1 MAGSG
6 EIKDRIKSVQS
17 THQITKAMEI
27 VSTTKFKRFAAIVAK
42 SRPYSDSIHEI
53 LRNIA
58 AGVKAEKHPL
68 FDGKEQVKRIGV
80 IVMTSDRGLC
90 GSFNNNTLK
99 KLKEFEEQHSGKEVS
114 VIAIGKK
121 GRDYCVKRNY
131 DLKAEYIQLIP
142 EAMFEKAK
150 EISENIVEYYYADIF
165 DEVYVIYNKFVSALR
180 CDLTVKKL
188 IPIERVETDT
198 NTPYIFEPDA
208 ETILSSLLP
217 KYLNIE
223 LYQAILDNTASEH
236 SSRKNSMK
244 NATENAEDM
253 MKELNLQ
260 YNIER
265 QAAITQEITEIV
277 SGAAALK

>member
-6 EIKDRIKSVQS
+6 EIRDRIKSVQS

-27 VSTTKFKRFAAIVAK
+27 VSTTKFKKFASIVAQ

-53 LRNIA
+53 LKNIA
-58 AGVKAEKHPL
+58 AGVKHENHPL
-68 FDGKEQVKRIGV
+68 FDGKKEVKKIGV

-90 GSFNNNTLK
+90 GSFNSNTLK
-99 KLKEFEEQHSGKEVS
+99 KLKEFEENHAGKEVS

-121 GRDYCVKRNY
+121 GRDYCAKRNY
-131 DLKAEYIQLIP
+131 DLKAEYTQLIP
-142 EAMFEKAK
+142 ETMFEKAK

-188 IPIERVETDT
+188 IPIERVETDK

-208 ETILSSLLP
+208 EAILSSLLP

-244 NATENAEDM
+244 NATDNAEEM

-260 YNIER
+260 YNRER
-265 QAAITQEITEIV
+265 QAAITQEISEIV
-277 SGAAALK
+277 GGAAALK

>member
-150 EISENIVEYYYADIF
+150 EISENIVEYYYNGIF
-165 DEVYVIYNKFVSALR
+165 DEVYMIYNKFISALR
-180 CDLTVKKL
+180 SDLKVRKL
-188 IPIERVETDT
+188 IPIERVEATE
-198 NTPYIFEPDA
+198 NTAYIFEPDA
-208 ETILSSLLP
+208 ETILSALLP
-217 KYLNIE
+217 KYLNVEI
-223 LYQAILDNTASEH
+223 YQALLNNTASEH
-236 SSRKNSMK
+236 SARKNSMK
-244 NATENAEDM
+244 NATDNAEEM
-253 MKELNLQ
+253 MTELNLK
-260 YNIER
+260 YNRER
-265 QAAITQEITEIV
+265 QSAITQEITEIV
-277 SGAAALK
+277 GGASALN

>member
-1 MAGSG
+1 MA
-6 EIKDRIKSVQS
+6 Q
-17 THQITKAMEI
+17 
-27 VSTTKFKRFAAIVAK
+27 

-53 LRNIA
+53 LKNIA
-58 AGVKAEKHPL
+58 AGVKHENHPL
-68 FDGKEQVKRIGV
+68 FDGKKEVKKVGV

-90 GSFNNNTLK
+90 GSFNSNTLK
-99 KLKEFEEQHSGKEVS
+99 KLKEFEEQHAGKEVS

-121 GRDYCVKRNY
+121 GRDYCAKRNY
-131 DLKAEYIQLIP
+131 DLKAEYTQLIP
-142 EAMFEKAK
+142 ETMFEKAK

-188 IPIERVETDT
+188 IPIERVETDK

-208 ETILSSLLP
+208 EAILSSLLP

-244 NATENAEDM
+244 NATDNAEEM

-260 YNIER
+260 YNRER
-265 QAAITQEITEIV
+265 QAAITQEISEIV
-277 SGAAALK
+277 GGAAALK

>member
-1 MAGSG
+1 MAGSK
-6 EIKDRIKSVQS
+6 EIKSRIKSVQS
-17 THQITKAMEI
+17 THQITKAMEV
-27 VSTTKFKRFAAIVAK
+27 VSTTKFKKFSEKVLK
-42 SRPYSDSIHEI
+42 SRDYSESIHGI
-53 LRNIA
+53 MSNIA
-58 AGVKAEKHPL
+58 AGIKAEKHPL
-68 FDGKEQVKRIGV
+68 FDGRETVKKIGI

-90 GSFNNNTLK
+90 GSFNSNTLK
-99 KLKEFEEQHSGKEVS
+99 KLKEFEEQHAGKEVS

-121 GRDYCVKRNY
+121 GRDYCAKRNY
-131 DLKAEYIQLIP
+131 DLKAEYTQLIP
-142 EAMFEKAK
+142 ETMFEKAK

-180 CDLTVKKL
+180 CDLTVRKL
-188 IPIERVETDT
+188 IPIERVETDK

-208 ETILSSLLP
+208 EAILSSLLP

-244 NATENAEDM
+244 NATDNAEEM

-260 YNIER
+260 YNRER
-265 QAAITQEITEIV
+265 QAAITQEISEIV
-277 SGAAALK
+277 GGAAALK

>member
-1 MAGSG
+1 MAGTG

-27 VSTTKFKRFAAIVAK
+27 VSTTKFKKYAAIVKK
-42 SRPYSDSIHEI
+42 SRPYSESIDEI
-53 LRNIA
+53 LKNIA
-58 AGVKAEKHPL
+58 AGVKNEKHPL
-68 FDGKEQVKRIGV
+68 FDGKNEVKKIGV
-80 IVMTSDRGLC
+80 VVMTSDRGLC
-90 GSFNNNTLK
+90 GSFNSTILK
-99 KLKEFEEQHSGKEVS
+99 KLKEFKDNNQDKEVS

-121 GRDYCVKRNY
+121 GRDYCIKRDY
-131 DLKAEYIQLIP
+131 DLKAEYVQLIP
-142 EAMFEKAK
+142 ETMFEKAK

-180 CDLTVKKL
+180 CDLTLKRL

-198 NTPYIFEPDA
+198 NTAYIFEPDA

-223 LYQAILDNTASEH
+223 LYQAILENTASEH

-244 NATENAEDM
+244 SATDNAEEM
-253 MKELNLQ
+253 IKELNLQ
-260 YNIER
+260 YNRER